1 VPSVRSVSAYI
12 SLVMAAQRRGV
23 SGRGAG
29 VGDGLR
35 AVESQRSGDVRGLV
49 SCVGIG
55 AAASH
60 CEDVSR
66 WMGGAIGGCVE
77 PAMSV
82 EACNMLSS
90 VVKCQDR

>member
-1 VPSVRSVSAYI
+1 VPSVCSASACV
-12 SLVMAAQRRGV
+12 SLVMPAQRCGV
-23 SGRGAG
+23 LGGGAG
-29 VGDGLR
+29 VGVGLR
-35 AVESQRSGDVRGLV
+35 TVGSQRSGDVRGLV

-82 EACNMLSS
+82 EACNILSS
-90 VVKCQDR
+90 VIRCQDR